1 MQVDIR
7 NRGSIPGSGRSPG
20 EEYSNPLQ
28 YSCLENP
35 MDRGVWPATVHGV
48 TKSSDTTDLAGT
60 PWNLFPLI
68 LSASASQ
75 QSKWVC
81 VWTNSDFCTPGMGS
95 AQGPSSAS
103 AQRTFRSAG
112 PCTAPPST
120 ERPATET
127 SESLACGKRACEQR
141 MTFGREQNSTT
152 CRKW

>member
-1 MQVDIR
+1 
-7 NRGSIPGSGRSPG
+7 
-20 EEYSNPLQ
+20 
-28 YSCLENP
+28 

-103 AQRTFRSAG
+103 AEDLPLGGSLHSPTVHR
-112 PCTAPPST
+112 
-120 ERPATET
+120 AT
-127 SESLACGKRACEQR
+127 SHRDV
-141 MTFGREQNSTT
+141 
-152 CRKW
+152 